1 MLNKQLQFK
10 GLYKLSDKIGP
21 FLTWFLFLVY
31 IMVVS
36 IACAFFPVYVN
47 LVFMVAI
54 PILVLIFLKLVMF
67 ERLKLSTLIILRF
80 LIILPVFNVFDGQIF
95 VKLILAF
102 LVINILEATF
112 TDLLKNK
119 MYFNFVTGLVLAA
132 GVFILG
138 GLWMPS
144 GLPDSAL
151 SFIYRA
157 DLSTYSAGA
166 GVFPKVSE
174 PSTLVTV
181 GTVLWVIA
189 YTLWNWDF
197 VIGEFSPSVAKLHLG
212 ILSAPIF
219 LSFIMAGI
227 YKDPTMIG
235 GAWLMMRA
243 LTLTS
248 GGVFQIAA
256 KQFIEDK
263 FRDEKLVNFIAKVK
277 TNKVQA
283 VLMIVNLLLLGG
295 AFVIYFIA

>member
-10 GLYKLSDKIGP
+10 GLYKFSDKIGP

-31 IMVVS
+31 VMVVS
-36 IACAFFPVYVN
+36 IACAFFPVYIN
-47 LVFMVAI
+47 LVFMVAV

-67 ERLKLSTLIILRF
+67 ERLKLSTLIILRL
-80 LIILPVFNVFDGQIF
+80 LIVLPVFNVFDGQVF

-132 GVFILG
+132 GVFLLG

-157 DLSTYSAGA
+157 DLSTYSSNAGI
-166 GVFPKVSE
+166 FPKVASQ
-174 PSTLVTV
+174 STLATV
-181 GTVLWVIA
+181 GTVLWIIA

-197 VIGEFSPSVAKLHLG
+197 VIGEFSASVSKLHLA

-219 LSFIMAGI
+219 LALVIAAI

-256 KQFIEDK
+256 KQFVEDK
-263 FRDEKLVNFIAKVK
+263 LKDEKVANFIAKVK

-283 VLMIVNLLLLGG
+283 ILMIINLLLLGG